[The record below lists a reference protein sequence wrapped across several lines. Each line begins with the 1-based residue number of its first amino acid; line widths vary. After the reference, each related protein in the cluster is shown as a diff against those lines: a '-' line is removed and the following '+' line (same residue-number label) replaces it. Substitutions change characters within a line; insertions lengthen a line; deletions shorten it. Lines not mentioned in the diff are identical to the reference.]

1 MRKSTSL
8 GWVVGALALILCV
21 GHAAAQP
28 FEEALDVAEGELPM
42 TEDSFEGEALAA
54 PHEVQPPVVQPPP
67 VPSVQPPRPRAV
79 PQPRPVR
86 APASEP
92 LRPAGPPGGAA
103 AGEPG
108 GLGTGDLPKT
118 GATVGG
124 PVSFD
129 FDNADLA
136 AVIASIAA
144 ATGRNFDLDPNIGST
159 PVTVIT
165 HREIPPELAF
175 EVLESILSSRGF
187 SMVETLDGNLIK
199 ILASPQAIASDKTPL
214 AVGQT
219 TLPDVYDQLRTHIV
233 PVQYADAA
241 ELSSILSRLGSM
253 NARIDVYVPTNSL
266 IITDTVDGLRRMFAF
281 LESADIPGNETVME
295 IYTLEYTRAEVMRG
309 QLEQVLLE
317 QGGGGAVQAPG
328 QPQQARQP
336 VRPTRTV
343 RPTVPG
349 QGPSEIIGSRE
360 EILRMVPDERLNA
373 LIVVAS
379 VNMMTR
385 VRDLVR
391 LLDTPTPYEANNL
404 HIYELLHADAEQ
416 IENALQ
422 GLLGAPVRSDQAA
435 GGGGGGGGGGGAPG
449 SATAVF
455 EQEVQVSRFEQKNA
469 LIVVASPQDYK
480 RLQTTLAILD
490 VPTRQVH
497 VDTVVMDVT
506 ITDNIGVTV
515 DTASLGGADGFGL
528 TSTQNISSI
537 YGALLGVSEAANGI
551 ALGPQSGV
559 AAGAAIL
566 GLGSQGGLTAGI
578 FEDLT
583 FNYNGQEIKIPF
595 VPLLMQAIEK
605 LTDVE
610 VLSQPS
616 LLTVDNEEASITVG
630 QEVPFV
636 VGTSQPSTGAE
647 GNLISTGFTRIQ
659 REEVGV
665 KLTVTPQ
672 ISEGDYVALELEVE
686 VSDLD
691 AQQIGTVDILGPT
704 TNKSL
709 INNRVV
715 VKDGGTAVIAGLI
728 RDNKSRDVTQAPI
741 LGDLPLLGFLF
752 RSQSNTRS
760 KRNMVVLVTPN
771 IVKGGTDLDRVTR
784 YKVAEYRDAN
794 LDALFE
800 RGFFT
805 RVSRKIDN
813 RRHYRPTKE
822 RVESIVGTG
831 SSGFGRGDIKR

>member
-1 MRKSTSL
+1 M
-8 GWVVGALALILCV
+8 

-28 FEEALDVAEGELPM
+28 LEEALDVVEGELI
-42 TEDSFEGEALAA
+42 EAEESFEGEVVE
-54 PHEVQPPVVQPPP
+54 PPPPPPPPPVVQPP
-67 VPSVQPPRPRAV
+67 SAQPPRPRAV
-79 PQPRPVR
+79 PQPRPTR

-92 LRPAGPPGGAA
+92 IRPVATRDEPAPGEGSVV
-103 AGEPG
+103 G
-108 GLGTGDLPKT
+108 GSDLPKT

-136 AVIASIAA
+136 SVISSIAA

-165 HREIPPELAF
+165 HKEIPPEMAF

-199 ILASPQAIASDKTPL
+199 ILASPQAISSDKTPL

-219 TLPDVYDQLRTHIV
+219 MLPDSYDQLRTHIV
-233 PVQYADAA
+233 PVQFADAA
-241 ELSSILSRLGSM
+241 ELSSILARLGSM
-253 NARIDVYVPTNSL
+253 NARIDVYVPTNTL
-266 IITDTVDGLRRMFAF
+266 IITDSVDGLRRMFAF
-281 LESADIPGNETVME
+281 LESADLPGNETIME
-295 IYTLEYTRAEVMRG
+295 IFTLEYSRAEVIQG
-309 QLEQVLLE
+309 QLEQVLLDE
-317 QGGGGAVQAPG
+317 AGGAGGAVPG
-328 QPQQARQP
+328 QPQQPRQP

-360 EILRMVPDERLNA
+360 EVLRMVPDERLNA

-379 VNMMTR
+379 EGMMTR

-416 IENALQ
+416 IEEALQ
-422 GLLGAPVRSDQAA
+422 GLLGAPVRSDQTAAAGGA
-435 GGGGGGGGGGGAPG
+435 GGGGGGGGGAAGPKA
-449 SATAVF
+449 ATAVF

-490 VPTRQVH
+490 VPARQVH

-506 ITDNIGVTV
+506 ITDDIGVTV

-551 ALGPQSGV
+551 ALGPESGI

-566 GLGSQGGLTAGI
+566 GLGNQGGLTAGI

-595 VPLLMQAIEK
+595 VPLLFQAIEK

-636 VGTSQPSTGAE
+636 VGTSQPNTGAE

-691 AQQIGTVDILGPT
+691 AQQVGTVDILGPT

-728 RDNKSRDVTQAPI
+728 RDNKSRDVTQAPV

-760 KRNMVVLVTPN
+760 KRNMVVLVTPT

-800 RGFFT
+800 RGFFS
-805 RVSRKIDN
+805 RVSRKIET
-813 RRHYRPTKE
+813 RRDYRPTKD

-831 SSGFGRGDIKR
+831 STGFGRGDIKR